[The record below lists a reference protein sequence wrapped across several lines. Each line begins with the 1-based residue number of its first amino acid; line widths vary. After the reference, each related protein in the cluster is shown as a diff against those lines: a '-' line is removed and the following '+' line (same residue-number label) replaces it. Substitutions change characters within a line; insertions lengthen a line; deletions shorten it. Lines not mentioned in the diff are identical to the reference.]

1 MSCIFNVNNFVNVT
15 NAMSESAEE
24 IKKRLTEVGG
34 RTAQDL
40 GLGRIV
46 GQILVHL
53 YLSPAEQS
61 LEDIA
66 KGLELSKP
74 AISIAARQ
82 LESLGLLRRSWK
94 AGDRKT
100 YYRTADDIA
109 SALHQGLLMLVRN
122 KMSLLAVE
130 LQQAESILKAPGSG
144 LDADFMLGRV
154 KRARKLRD
162 TAMGVLENPV
172 IKLFAKM
179 K

>member
-1 MSCIFNVNNFVNVT
+1 MIEPTTQVR
-15 NAMSESAEE
+15 
-24 IKKRLTEVGG
+24 KRLTEVGG

-53 YLSPAEQS
+53 YLSPAEQA

-66 KGLELSKP
+66 KDLGLSK
-74 AISIAARQ
+74 AAVSIAARQ

-94 AGDRKT
+94 SGDRKI

-109 SALHQGLLMLVRN
+109 TALHQGLLMLVRN
-122 KMSLLAVE
+122 KMSLLATE
-130 LQQAESILKAPGSG
+130 LQQAETELTFK
-144 LDADFMLGRV
+144 DAGTEAEFILGRV

-162 TAMGVLENPV
+162 NAMAVLENPV
-172 IKLFAKM
+172 VKLLTRVK
-179 K
+179 

>member
-1 MSCIFNVNNFVNVT
+1 MTTSKSPEGVR
-15 NAMSESAEE
+15 
-24 IKKRLTEVGG
+24 KRLTEVGG

-53 YLSPAEQS
+53 YLSPGEQS

-66 KGLELSKP
+66 RDLELSKP

-109 SALHQGLLMLVRN
+109 SALHQGLLMLLSN
-122 KMSLLAVE
+122 KMNLLAVE
-130 LQQAESILKAPGSG
+130 LKQAESVLKEPGCG
-144 LDADFMLGRV
+144 PDADFMLGRV

-162 TAMGVLENPV
+162 TAMGILENPV
-172 IKLFAKM
+172 IRLFAKM

>member
-1 MSCIFNVNNFVNVT
+1 MSTDTEQVR
-15 NAMSESAEE
+15 
-24 IKKRLTEVGG
+24 KRLTEVGG

-53 YLSPAEQS
+53 YLSPTEQS

-66 KGLELSKP
+66 KDLGLSKA

-94 AGDRKT
+94 SGDRKT

-109 SALHQGLLMLVRN
+109 TALHQGLLMLVRN
-122 KMSLLAVE
+122 KMSLLATE
-130 LQQAESILKAPGSG
+130 LQQAESDLTSD
-144 LDADFMLGRV
+144 DAEAAFILGRV
-154 KRARKLRD
+154 KRAKKLRD
-162 TAMGVLENPV
+162 TAMSVLENPLV
-172 IKLFAKM
+172 RLLTKVK
-179 K
+179 

>member
-1 MSCIFNVNNFVNVT
+1 MT
-15 NAMSESAEE
+15 NQAEHVR
-24 IKKRLTEVGG
+24 KQLTEVGG
-34 RTAQDL
+34 RTSQDL

-53 YLSPAEQS
+53 YLSPAERS
-61 LEDIA
+61 LDDIA
-66 KGLELSKP
+66 KDLELSKA

-109 SALHQGLLMLVRN
+109 TALHQGLLMLVRT
-122 KMSLLAVE
+122 KMSLLATE
-130 LQQAESILKAPGSG
+130 LQQAEAELKTAGTGSESE
-144 LDADFMLGRV
+144 FILGRV

-162 TAMGVLENPV
+162 TAMSVLENPLV
-172 IKLFAKM
+172 KLLTRVG
-179 K
+179 

>member
-1 MSCIFNVNNFVNVT
+1 MSDATAQVR
-15 NAMSESAEE
+15 
-24 IKKRLTEVGG
+24 KRLTEIGG

-53 YLSPAEQS
+53 YLTPNEES

-66 KGLELSKP
+66 KELELSKA

-94 AGDRKT
+94 SGDRKT

-109 SALHQGLLMLVRN
+109 TALHQGLLIMVRN
-122 KMSLLAVE
+122 KMSLLATE
-130 LQQAESILKAPGSG
+130 LQAAESELNT
-144 LDADFMLGRV
+144 ADVGAEEEFILGRV
-154 KRARKLRD
+154 KRAKKLRD
-162 TAMGVLENPV
+162 TAMAVLENPLV
-172 IKLFAKM
+172 KLLTRM